1 MKLKLDVK
9 KIIHYLLIYLVIA
22 FQGSP
27 IYCQYQD
34 ILLIIVILGAG
45 CFLFIKKQLFR
56 VNKDIASIYLLLVI
70 MLITVVTSGGSLTVM
85 SVGNMIAR
93 FLLTYVCVAYDRK
106 YVVDRFI
113 KTVFFLSICSLLIF
127 VIQIIDFSLIY
138 NLPSYYTNDHNQK
151 FYGGILAGAVK
162 IHQYR
167 NIGIATEPGRHQIY
181 LITALFFLLFRSE
194 QLYLG
199 TKKKIII
206 CVCLIVTLLTT
217 QSTTGYIAL
226 MIVIGGYLLK
236 RQQSTSKEDTKIRKK
251 IKSLLIVMI
260 LGLIIY
266 VLKTGEE
273 SFVYQSLIDKMF
285 DTTGRLN
292 LKQNTGSAR
301 TISIML
307 DLSIALKHPL
317 GLGYTRYQSLW
328 SANRGMFSFIGL
340 ADSSSTTGITST
352 LAAFGFPTWIMIM
365 WYYIKNGLK
374 NADNWIEF
382 IIMMLIL
389 INNGLAQPLFVTP
402 SMLILFLVPLSN
414 KKNMLVSNTGH
425 NC

>member
-1 MKLKLDVK
+1 MKLKLDVRN
-9 KIIHYLLIYLVIA
+9 IIHYLLIYLVIA

-34 ILLIIVILGAG
+34 ILLIVAILFA
-45 CFLFIKKQLFR
+45 CIFLFIRKQLI
-56 VNKDIASIYLLLVI
+56 VINKDIAYIYLLLVV

-93 FLLTYVCVAYDRK
+93 FLLTYVCIAYDRK
-106 YVVDRFI
+106 YVVDRFV
-113 KTVFFLSICSLLIF
+113 KMVFFLSICSLIIF
-127 VIQIIDFSLIY
+127 VIQIVDFSLIY
-138 NLPSYYTNDHNQK
+138 KLPSYYINEHNQK
-151 FYGGILAGAVK
+151 FYGGILAGAAK

-194 QLYLG
+194 QLYVKM
-199 TKKKIII
+199 KKKGII
-206 CVCLIVTLLTT
+206 CVCIIVTLLTT

-226 MIVIGGYLLK
+226 IIVIGGYLLK
-236 RQQSTSKEDTKIRKK
+236 RQKNISKDNTRIRQK
-251 IKSLLIVMI
+251 IKSLLLVMI

-266 VLKTGEE
+266 VLSTGEE
-273 SFVYQSLIDKMF
+273 NFIYQSLINKLF
-285 DTTGRLN
+285 DTTGHLN

-301 TISIML
+301 TISILL

-317 GLGYTRYQSLW
+317 GLGYTKYQKIW
-328 SANRGMFSFIGL
+328 TANRGMFSFIGF

-352 LAAFGFPTWIMIM
+352 LAAFGFPAWIMIM

-374 NADNWIEF
+374 NADNWLEF
-382 IIMMLIL
+382 IVLMLIL
-389 INNGLAQPLFVTP
+389 INNGLAQPMFVTP
-402 SMLILFLVPLSN
+402 PMLILFLIPANNEKNQLSQ
-414 KKNMLVSNTGH
+414 M
-425 NC
+425 